1 MKQCIFCGK
10 ESDDNK
16 VIESFL
22 EQDKGICLSCLSDV
36 TGSMMNSHQ
45 GKAKRKI
52 HFGTNST
59 KLLKPYEIKA
69 NLDNYVIGQE
79 SAKKT
84 ISTAIY
90 NHMKRLAMLEK
101 GECDVE
107 IEKSNVLMLGP
118 SGCGKT
124 HMIKTLA
131 RLLSVPYAIVDSTTL
146 TESGYVGSDVETIL
160 QKLYYASGCNV
171 KEAERGIVFIDE
183 IDKKANKQQENTSI
197 TRDVS
202 GEGVQQALLKL
213 LEGNVVDVQLSG
225 QRRHPYGETVA
236 IDTSRI
242 LFIAGGAFL
251 GIEKIIAA
259 RLNLNKQRQI
269 GIEAANDNAACEPSF
284 NELIEK
290 ADVKDLLKF
299 GMIPEFLGRFPVI
312 CPMKELSEQE
322 LCKVLTEPK
331 NAIIKQYSR
340 LLEFDG
346 ISLTFDDDALSLI
359 AKNAIT
365 NGTGARGL
373 RSEIEK
379 ILADDMFSCRDD
391 AKESD
396 KLVHISADTVR
407 KYLKAA

>member
-36 TGSMMNSHQ
+36 TGSMMNSPQ
-45 GKAKRKI
+45 GKAKRKMYL
-52 HFGTNST
+52 GTKNT

-69 NLDNYVIGQE
+69 HLDNYVIGQE

-131 RLLSVPYAIVDSTTL
+131 RILSVPYAIVDSTTL

-160 QKLYYASGCNV
+160 QKLYYASSCNI

-259 RLNLNKQRQI
+259 RLNLNKQRPI
-269 GIEAANDNAACEPSF
+269 GIEAANDNAACGLSF

-299 GMIPEFLGRFPVI
+299 GMIPEFLGRFSVI

>member
-36 TGSMMNSHQ
+36 TGSMMNSPQ
-45 GKAKRKI
+45 GKAKRKMYL
-52 HFGTNST
+52 GTKNT

-69 NLDNYVIGQE
+69 HLDNYVIGQE

-171 KEAERGIVFIDE
+171 K
-183 IDKKANKQQENTSI
+183 
-197 TRDVS
+197 
-202 GEGVQQALLKL
+202 
-213 LEGNVVDVQLSG
+213 
-225 QRRHPYGETVA
+225 
-236 IDTSRI
+236 
-242 LFIAGGAFL
+242 
-251 GIEKIIAA
+251 
-259 RLNLNKQRQI
+259 
-269 GIEAANDNAACEPSF
+269 
-284 NELIEK
+284 
-290 ADVKDLLKF
+290 
-299 GMIPEFLGRFPVI
+299 
-312 CPMKELSEQE
+312 
-322 LCKVLTEPK
+322 
-331 NAIIKQYSR
+331 
-340 LLEFDG
+340 
-346 ISLTFDDDALSLI
+346 
-359 AKNAIT
+359 
-365 NGTGARGL
+365 
-373 RSEIEK
+373 
-379 ILADDMFSCRDD
+379 
-391 AKESD
+391 
-396 KLVHISADTVR
+396 
-407 KYLKAA
+407 

>member
-36 TGSMMNSHQ
+36 TGSMINSPQ
-45 GKAKRKI
+45 GKAKRKMYL
-52 HFGTNST
+52 GTKNT
-59 KLLKPYEIKA
+59 KFLKPYEIKA
-69 NLDNYVIGQE
+69 HLDNYVIGQE

-259 RLNLNKQRQI
+259 RLNLKKRRPI
-269 GIEAANDNAACEPSF
+269 GIEAHAEHYEKQLSY

-290 ADVKDLLKF
+290 ADFKDLLKF
-299 GMIPEFLGRFPVI
+299 GMIPEFLGRFPI
-312 CPMKELSEQE
+312 LCPMNELSEKE
-322 LCKVLTEPK
+322 LCKILTEPK
-331 NAIIKQYSR
+331 NALIKQYSK
-340 LLEFDG
+340 LLAVDG
-346 ISLTFDDDALSLI
+346 ISLSFDDDALGLI

-379 ILADDMFSCRDD
+379 ILENDMFSCKDE
-391 AKESD
+391 ATEGEKQI
-396 KLVHISADTVR
+396 HITADVVR
-407 KYLKAA
+407 KHLAAA

>member
-1 MKQCIFCGK
+1 
-10 ESDDNK
+10 
-16 VIESFL
+16 
-22 EQDKGICLSCLSDV
+22 
-36 TGSMMNSHQ
+36 
-45 GKAKRKI
+45 
-52 HFGTNST
+52 
-59 KLLKPYEIKA
+59 
-69 NLDNYVIGQE
+69 
-79 SAKKT
+79 
-84 ISTAIY
+84 
-90 NHMKRLAMLEK
+90 MKRLAMLEK

-131 RLLSVPYAIVDSTTL
+131 KLLSVPYAIVDSTTL

-259 RLNLNKQRQI
+259 RLNLNKQRPI
-269 GIEAANDNAACEPSF
+269 GIEAANDNAACELSF

-340 LLEFDG
+340 ILEFDG

>member
-45 GKAKRKI
+45 GKDKRKI
-52 HFGTNST
+52 HFGANST

-69 NLDNYVIGQE
+69 HLDNYVIGQE

-131 RLLSVPYAIVDSTTL
+131 RILSVPYAIVDSTTL

-242 LFIAGGAFL
+242 LFITGGAFL

-259 RLNLNKQRQI
+259 RLNLNKQRPI
-269 GIEAANDNAACEPSF
+269 GIEAANDNAACNPSF

>member
-1 MKQCIFCGK
+1 M
-10 ESDDNK
+10 
-16 VIESFL
+16 
-22 EQDKGICLSCLSDV
+22 
-36 TGSMMNSHQ
+36 
-45 GKAKRKI
+45 
-52 HFGTNST
+52 
-59 KLLKPYEIKA
+59 
-69 NLDNYVIGQE
+69 
-79 SAKKT
+79 
-84 ISTAIY
+84 
-90 NHMKRLAMLEK
+90 
-101 GECDVE
+101 
-107 IEKSNVLMLGP
+107 
-118 SGCGKT
+118 
-124 HMIKTLA
+124 
-131 RLLSVPYAIVDSTTL
+131 
-146 TESGYVGSDVETIL
+146 
-160 QKLYYASGCNV
+160 
-171 KEAERGIVFIDE
+171 
-183 IDKKANKQQENTSI
+183 
-197 TRDVS
+197 
-202 GEGVQQALLKL
+202 
-213 LEGNVVDVQLSG
+213 
-225 QRRHPYGETVA
+225 A

-242 LFIAGGAFL
+242 LFIAGGAFC
-251 GIEKIIAA
+251 GIEKNIAA
-259 RLNLNKQRQI
+259 RLNLNKQRPI
-269 GIEAANDNAACEPSF
+269 GIEAAKDNAACELSF

-322 LCKVLTEPK
+322 LRKVLTEPK

>member
-1 MKQCIFCGK
+1 MKKCIFCGK

-36 TGSMMNSHQ
+36 TGSMMNSPQ
-45 GKAKRKI
+45 GKAKRKMYL
-52 HFGTNST
+52 GTKNT
-59 KLLKPYEIKA
+59 KFLKPYEIKA
-69 NLDNYVIGQE
+69 HLDNYLIGQE

-90 NHMKRLAMLEK
+90 NHMKRLALLEK
-101 GECDVE
+101 GECEEE

-131 RLLSVPYAIVDSTTL
+131 KLLSVPYAIVDSTTL

-160 QKLYYASGCNV
+160 QKLYYASGCNI

-242 LFIAGGAFL
+242 LFIAGGAFC
-251 GIEKIIAA
+251 GIEKNIAA
-259 RLNLNKQRQI
+259 RLNLNKQRPI
-269 GIEAANDNAACEPSF
+269 GIEAAKDNAACELSF

-322 LCKVLTEPK
+322 LRKVLTEPK

-346 ISLTFDDDALSLI
+346 ISLTFDDDALRLI
-359 AKNAIT
+359 AKNAIS

-373 RSEIEK
+373 RSEIER
-379 ILADDMFSCRDD
+379 ILENDMFSCKDEPGGGE
-391 AKESD
+391 KV
-396 KLVHISADTVR
+396 VHITAETIR
-407 KYLKAA
+407 KHLVAA

>member
-36 TGSMMNSHQ
+36 TGYMMNSHQ

-340 LLEFDG
+340 LLGFDG